1 MNPEEILEQ
10 AKKAGM
16 KTVKYSLIGAGILAG
31 LITINASIF
40 NVEIGEYAIEQ
51 SPSGKIEAHMTPG
64 YKFKVP
70 FVSNIW
76 YYDQITTVTYD
87 DNQEGMG
94 SSKNA
99 PYRIGFSDT
108 YGGDISGSFR
118 VEISP
123 DPEKL
128 KELHRAYKSYDNF
141 IQNGV
146 EKFTNELLTY
156 TAMQFTGESFMQ
168 GGQNEYKTR
177 LEDQAKHGLYV
188 TKREAVRVT
197 KEAGIVSKDKD
208 NASKTETS
216 DAIVYKNIIQRDA
229 EGKPLRKESS
239 MVQYGVTADQVTISA
254 FKPEQDLLNF
264 MSNKKEQVRKRAKL
278 VEEQEN
284 ERQQAITAKLKGDRE
299 RVEAKQQMLMEKDK
313 AEIEYAKQVEI
324 AKLQADRE
332 KVERQ
337 KVADLA
343 IIDKKKELQQATDN
357 EAIEKANYAAAKY
370 AAQATKEKGLAEATV
385 KKAMYEAIDKTL
397 YTLEKQVE
405 ITENLREAFR
415 GTSITMPNNYIV
427 NGTTDGTT
435 PASTNMDVMMQL
447 LQLDKLDQIS
457 KINK

>member
-16 KTVKYSLIGAGILAG
+16 KTVKYSAIGAGVLVG

-70 FVSNIW
+70 FVSNVW

-87 DNQEGMG
+87 NDQEGAG
-94 SSKNA
+94 SSKNP

-188 TKREAVRVT
+188 TKRQAIKVA
-197 KEAGIVSKDKD
+197 KEAGIVDKDKN
-208 NASKTETS
+208 NASRTETS
-216 DAIVYKNIIQRDA
+216 EAIIYKNIIQRDS
-229 EGKPLRKESS
+229 EGKPLRKDSS

-254 FKPEQDLLNF
+254 FAPESDLQSF

-284 ERQQAITAKLKGDRE
+284 ERQQAITEKLKGDRE
-299 RVEAKQQMLMEKDK
+299 RVVAKQQMLREKDQ
-313 AEIEYAKQVEI
+313 AEIEISKQVEV
-324 AKLQADRE
+324 AKLQAEKE

-337 KVADLA
+337 KLADLA
-343 IIDKKKELQQATDN
+343 VIDKKKELQMASDN
-357 EAIEKANYAAAKY
+357 EAIQKANFKAAKY
-370 AAQATKEKGLAEATV
+370 EAQAIKEKGLAEAAV
-385 KKAMYEAIDKTL
+385 KKANYEAIDKTL

-435 PASTNMDVMMQL
+435 PSSTNMDVMMQL